1 MSEIAF
7 KNKHQPYLK
16 PGEYTIGVRSSLKFG
31 DEAYEFTTDKN
42 GQPLNFYIAGERFTL
57 NPKLI
62 HSVFPPKGN
71 LGEHSNVLPHII
83 LNRSTLPWEREA
95 IENNNKIP
103 WLALLLFEEGEAPEI
118 LTLTLDELLVESGS
132 KFPKLDLE
140 RGQSGKDSLN
150 AIDIKRN
157 LLETQKIMPL
167 PHELDM
173 LAHVRQEDDGDELA
187 VIVCNRLPRQNGKSV
202 VHLVSLEKRLAVA
215 TNREGFIFDYQGAQQ
230 QEEIRLISL
239 FSWEFSCVT
248 PAHSFNQL
256 LKNLDTAPF
265 RLPPNSN
272 SEAERNLARGAKLL
286 PHKLRSGERTYSWY
300 QGPLSRG
307 ARITNIDNAYFS
319 LPVRS
324 ADELQLYNPEYG
336 IFDISYAAA
345 WEIGRGL
352 ALQDKD
358 LALNLYRWKRSY
370 AQFLKQ
376 QQQEAEANV
385 NLPEHEEAKAPPL
398 PPEVKKWFGKLQL
411 LENVPFHYL
420 VCDQAFLP
428 PESLRFFRLD
438 ALWIDCLLDGAYS
451 IGRITDQD
459 LAEEK
464 IGAENP
470 SLPVNQDIS
479 GILLRSEVVS
489 GWPALMT
496 KAYSEPNPKAGAKPL
511 TLLRQVRLAENILFC
526 LYAGEIKCLDIHQ
539 KPEALHYGLDWNG
552 VAPPFSKELRNNA
565 GTIEIPW
572 RNEARQILDI
582 KSLAERIESKAN
594 SGGDPFTSAD
604 FSLEMVEGTE
614 RVRYKINENGGGA
627 R

>member
-1 MSEIAF
+1 MSKIAF
-7 KNKHQPYLK
+7 KNKHQPYLN
-16 PGEYTIGVRSSLKFG
+16 PGEYTIAVRSSLKLG
-31 DEAYEFTTDKN
+31 SEKHEFTTNQD
-42 GQPLNFYIAGERFTL
+42 GQPLSFFIAGERFTI
-57 NPKLI
+57 NPQLI

-95 IENNNKIP
+95 IEDNYEIP
-103 WLALLLFEEGEAPEI
+103 WLALLLFEEAEAPEI
-118 LTLTLDELLVESGS
+118 LTLNLDELLVESGPR
-132 KFPKLDLE
+132 FPQLNLE

-150 AIDIKRN
+150 AIDVKRN
-157 LLETQKIMPL
+157 LLETHKIMPL
-167 PHELDM
+167 PQELDL

-187 VIVCNRLPRQNGKSV
+187 VIVCNRLPRQNGKSI
-202 VHLVSLEKRLAVA
+202 VHLVSLEQRLAAA
-215 TNREGFIFDYQGAQQ
+215 TNRADFTFDYQGAEQE
-230 QEEIRLISL
+230 EEIRLISL
-239 FSWEFSCVT
+239 FNWGFSCVT
-248 PAHSFNQL
+248 PNRSFNQL
-256 LKNLDTAPF
+256 LKKLDSGPF

-307 ARITNIDNAYFS
+307 ARITNIDKAYFS

-324 ADELQLYNPEYG
+324 ADELQLYNSEYG
-336 IFDISYAAA
+336 IFDVSYAAA

-352 ALQDKD
+352 ALKDKD

-376 QQQEAEANV
+376 QQQEAEANE
-385 NLPEHEEAKAPPL
+385 NLPEHEEAKTPPL
-398 PPEVKKWFGKLQL
+398 PPEVKKWFEKLQL

-420 VCDQAFLP
+420 VCDETFLP

-459 LAEEK
+459 IAEEK
-464 IGAENP
+464 IAAENP

-496 KAYSEPNPKAGAKPL
+496 KAYTEANPKVGAKPVP
-511 TLLRQVRLAENILFC
+511 LLRQVRLAENILFC
-526 LYAGEIKCLDIHQ
+526 LYAGEIECLDIHQ

-552 VAPPFSKELRNNA
+552 IALPFSKELRNNA
-565 GTIEIPW
+565 GMIEIPW
-572 RNEARQILDI
+572 RDEAKRILDI
-582 KSLAERIESKAN
+582 KLLAERIESKAH
-594 SGGDPFTSAD
+594 SGGGPFTSAD

-614 RVRYKINENGGGA
+614 QVRYKINENGGGA